1 MELVDLNMADEYRQD
16 SWNKFWVNRA
26 FVLMNTNIGS
36 EKQVMD
42 DAKGIGC
49 VKEAYLCYGTY
60 DLILKIE
67 SSSMEELK
75 DLLTQKLRKIEN
87 VRSVLSLFLP
97 EENEV
102 FDRFLTPAHTPNQ

>member
-1 MELVDLNMADEYRQD
+1 MEVVDLNLADEYRQD

-67 SSSMEELK
+67 TDTVEDFKELIAHRFK
-75 DLLTQKLRKIEN
+75 RIKNVQSTLALVLT
-87 VRSVLSLFLP
+87 
-97 EENEV
+97 
-102 FDRFLTPAHTPNQ
+102 